1 MKMRLALLD
10 RDEIYQIHLATL
22 EILERTG
29 TIVNSSRALQILG
42 DAGAYIDQ
50 KTKIVKFPSHLVEEA
65 LRNAPKRIVLC
76 GRDAK
81 NDIRLEDGRVHF
93 GLGSTTPNVIDPDTW
108 ERKPGRKEYIEKG
121 ARLADALPNIKF
133 VEQLCM
139 AMDCI
144 SKGQD
149 VHEFAAV
156 ISNTLKPIVAIA
168 YTPSGVRDFIRIA
181 SMVSGGIDNLRKRPL
196 MLVYSEPVAP
206 LQNDEKYTDIL
217 IEVAK
222 EGLPVLYGA
231 IAQAGATGPV
241 TLAGTVAQSN
251 AEVLVG
257 LVISQL
263 VRKGTPFV
271 HGVISSIMDQ
281 KTSVMA
287 YGAPEFA
294 LINVM
299 CAQLTQYYG
308 LPYFGT
314 GGTTDSKVVD
324 GQAAL
329 EAMMTA
335 LPAVLC
341 GTNLIHDVGY
351 LESGMTASYEMI
363 VVGNEIAE
371 ICFRIA
377 RGVTVDDDTL
387 ATDIVAN
394 VGPGGQFLAQK
405 HTIKHLQ
412 LGEHWMPTLSDRNRY
427 ENWSKTGSK
436 DFTTRVR
443 GTVQK
448 LLREHQPEPLPSDV
462 IAGMNE
468 VLAEAAQRALKG

>member
-1 MKMRLALLD
+1 MKARLTLLD
-10 RDEIYQIHLATL
+10 RNELYQIHLATL

-29 TIVNSSRALQILG
+29 TIVNSSRALRILSEG
-42 DAGAYIDQ
+42 GAYVDS
-50 KTKIVKFPSHLVEEA
+50 KTKIVKFPTHMVEEA
-65 LRNAPKRIVLC
+65 LRNAPKRVVLC
-76 GRDAK
+76 GRNPN
-81 NDIRLEDGRVHF
+81 NDIKLEDGRVHF
-93 GLGSTTPNVIDPDTW
+93 GLGSTTPNVIDPETW
-108 ERKPGRKEYIEKG
+108 ERKPGRKEYIAKA

-133 VEQLCM
+133 VEQLCL
-139 AMDCI
+139 ALDYVN
-144 SKGQD
+144 KGQD
-149 VHEFAAV
+149 VHEFEAV

-168 YTPSGVRDFIRIA
+168 YSPEGVRDFIRIA
-181 SMVSGGIDNLRKRPL
+181 SIVAGGIENLRKRPL

-251 AEVLVG
+251 AEVLSG
-257 LVISQL
+257 LVIAQL

-294 LINVM
+294 LINIM

-314 GGTTDSKVVD
+314 GGTTDSKTVD
-324 GQAAL
+324 GQAAC

-335 LPAVLC
+335 LPAALC
-341 GTNLIHDVGY
+341 GTNLIHDIGY
-351 LESGMTASYEMI
+351 MESGMTGSMEMI
-363 VVGNEIAE
+363 AIGNEIAD

-387 ATDIVAN
+387 ATDIIAN

-412 LGEHWMPTLSDRNRY
+412 LNEHWMPTLLDRTRFETWQNA
-427 ENWSKTGSK
+427 GSK
-436 DFTTRVR
+436 DFTARVR
-443 GTVQK
+443 ARVQK
-448 LLREHQPEPLPSDV
+448 ILKEHQPEPLPEDTMEE
-462 IAGMNE
+462 IGK
-468 VLAEAAQRALKG
+468 VLDEATRRGT